1 MRILILIL
9 IIAVL
14 YYLERK
20 SLQDCFRGF
29 SYSIKP
35 EKTCVMP
42 DEEFRARAEK
52 WKRETAEKGSSSVS
66 LTKDTEKRLH
76 ACLIPWEEL
85 DDLSEKVSDITGRKM
100 DYKQMDRNNVLAMRD
115 VLSAASGHEI

>member
-1 MRILILIL
+1 MTEDSAGPSGSGR
-9 IIAVL
+9 
-14 YYLERK
+14 
-20 SLQDCFRGF
+20 QDRDEG
-29 SYSIKP
+29 
-35 EKTCVMP
+35 EK
-42 DEEFRARAEK
+42 
-52 WKRETAEKGSSSVS
+52 ETTEKGSSSVS